1 MREASADYFVMLMLL
16 IKEINFNNTKCS
28 FISNLYNSLILFTF
42 ILLKMFLI
50 YPSMLIVL
58 MAEGSNAELLRFN
71 LCPQS

>member
-16 IKEINFNNTKCS
+16 IKEISFNNTKCS

-42 ILLKMFLI
+42 IQSKMFLI

-58 MAEGSNAELLRFN
+58 MAEGSMAELLRFN